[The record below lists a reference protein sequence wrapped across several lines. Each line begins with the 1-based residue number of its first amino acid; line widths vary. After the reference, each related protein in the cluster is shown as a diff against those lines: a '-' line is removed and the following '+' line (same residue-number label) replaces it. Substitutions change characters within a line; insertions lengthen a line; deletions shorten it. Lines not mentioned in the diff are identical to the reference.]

1 VNTDG
6 SNQFVLAHPR
16 SSELVVLVAVAIAAF
31 AIVMSFAALCGEDVS
46 RSVVA
51 GLMFSAF
58 TAPALALWPGHWFL
72 ARRLTRSAAATGC
85 GRFPVRVRRVHILER
100 VAVVA
105 IAAAL
110 YIALGSWASLFLF
123 LVSPV
128 VLSLLWA
135 IVLVDVMSWT
145 KLEMNGSRIS
155 IDGKSVQMS
164 SNMTLTLRDGAL
176 VVMRRAETDV
186 GGGVVLRLWAFPGRQ
201 GALYLRTVKAA
212 IEAAALTGREDD
224 TAGQGST

>member
-1 VNTDG
+1 VSTDG
-6 SNQFVLAHPR
+6 SNQGVLAHPR
-16 SSELVVLVAVAIAAF
+16 SSEFVVLMTVAIAAF
-31 AIVMSFAALCGEDVS
+31 AIVMSIAALCGDDVS
-46 RSVVA
+46 RSAVV

-72 ARRLTRSAAATGC
+72 AKRLARSAATGR
-85 GRFPVRVRRVHILER
+85 GRFPVRVRRGHILER

-110 YIALGSWASLFLF
+110 YVALGSWASLFLF

-135 IVLVDVMSWT
+135 IVLVDVMSWAT
-145 KLEMNGSRIS
+145 LEMNGSRIS

-176 VVMRRAETDV
+176 VVTRRAETDV
-186 GGGVVLRLWAFPGRQ
+186 GGSIVLRLWALPGRQ

-212 IEAAALTGREDD
+212 IEAAAVTSREDD
-224 TAGQGST
+224 AATRGST